1 MAMADRFP
9 ISASSVSQHGSGNS
23 ARRRFLKLLL
33 SGTALTITPDLIAG
47 DGKPALPN
55 SPQETQPVVVHVD
68 CERLQQEIQG
78 FGVSAAFH
86 QAHNLMS
93 YPRADVS
100 RVLDLL
106 FSQTAGAG
114 LSIVRNIV
122 GDGGVWGKETDGPT
136 PTIEPREGVWEWTGD
151 EEQIWFM
158 NEAKSRGCTRFIS
171 TVWSPPAWMKTN
183 TNVIDGSLSREK
195 YQAFADYLC
204 AYVRGYKQHH
214 DIDIYAISPTNE
226 PDYSAPYSS
235 CRWTGE
241 ELRDFLKDYLKPTM
255 KRNGVTARVMI
266 AEQSTWG
273 EEYAIPAL
281 EDPVALDAVDI
292 VAAHAYAENNEPF
305 SKRTG
310 RLEEALRHGKPIW
323 QTEVSTGE
331 ANDTSIAN
339 ALFWAKLVHF
349 HLAENQVNAWC
360 YWWAVTCYNN
370 CGALIYM
377 DLTDPRLV
385 VAKRLFAIGN
395 FSRFLRPGC
404 LRIEADSNPAPG
416 VYVSAYQN
424 PPCSELYIV
433 AINENAGSDQR
444 VDIHLGGF
452 AGAAMPYRTSKSEDL
467 VKLSEIPV
475 VHSTI
480 KATLLNQ
487 SVTTFVVRRHV

>member
-1 MAMADRFP
+1 
-9 ISASSVSQHGSGNS
+9 
-23 ARRRFLKLLL
+23 
-33 SGTALTITPDLIAG
+33 LIAG

-68 CERLQQEIQG
+68 CKRQQQEIQG

-86 QAHNLMS
+86 QAHNLVS
-93 YPRADVS
+93 YARADVS

-151 EEQIWFM
+151 EDQIWFM

-183 TNVIDGSLSREK
+183 GDVVGGGSLRRDK

-204 AYVRGYKQHH
+204 AYTRGYKQYH

-255 KRNGVTARVMI
+255 KRNGVTVRVMI

-273 EEYAIPAL
+273 EKCAIPAL
-281 EDPVALDAVDI
+281 EDTVAVDAVDI

-310 RLEEALRHGKPIW
+310 RLEQALRRGKPIW
-323 QTEVSTGE
+323 QTEVCSGDS
-331 ANDTSIAN
+331 NDTGIAN
-339 ALFWAKLVHF
+339 ALFWAKLVHI

-360 YWWAVTCYNN
+360 YWWAVSCYNN
-370 CGALIYM
+370 GSALIYM
-377 DLTDPRLV
+377 DLVGRRLV

-395 FSRFLRPGC
+395 FSRFLRPGHV
-404 LRIEADSNPAPG
+404 RIDAEPNPAPG
-416 VYVSAYQN
+416 VYVSGYQN
-424 PPCSELYIV
+424 PTCSELYIV

-452 AGAAMPYRTSKSEDL
+452 AGAATPYRTSRSEDL
-467 VKLSEIPV
+467 VELSEIPV
-475 VHSTI
+475 VDSII
-480 KATLLNQ
+480 KAMLPSE
-487 SVTTFVVRRHV
+487 SVTTFVVSRHV

>member
-1 MAMADRFP
+1 
-9 ISASSVSQHGSGNS
+9 
-23 ARRRFLKLLL
+23 
-33 SGTALTITPDLIAG
+33 LIAG
-47 DGKPALPN
+47 DGKPALPA

-68 CERLQQEIQG
+68 CKRRQQEIQG

-106 FSQTAGAG
+106 FSQTSGAG

-122 GDGGVWGKETDGPT
+122 GDGGSWGKETDGPT

-183 TNVIDGSLSREK
+183 GDVVGGGSLRKDK
-195 YQAFADYLC
+195 YQAFADYLG
-204 AYVRGYKQHH
+204 AYARGYKQNH

-226 PDYSAPYSS
+226 PDVSVPYSS

-241 ELRDFLKDYLKPTM
+241 ELRDFLKDYLKPTIE
-255 KRNGVTARVMI
+255 RNGVTARVMI
-266 AEQSTWG
+266 SEQSTWG

-281 EDPVALDAVDI
+281 EDPVAVDAVDI

-305 SKRTG
+305 RKRTG

-331 ANDTSIAN
+331 ANDTSIAD

-360 YWWAVTCYNN
+360 YWWAVGCYNN

-377 DLTDPRLV
+377 DLANRRLV

-395 FSRFLRPGC
+395 FSRFLRPGHV
-404 LRIEADSNPAPG
+404 RIAAEPNPAPG
-416 VYVSAYQN
+416 VYVSAYKN
-424 PPCSELYIV
+424 PTSSELYIV

-444 VDIHLGGF
+444 VDIHLGEF

-467 VKLSEIPV
+467 VNLSEIPV